1 MALFKMWKAKRLT
14 LECILL
20 SMEEIKANLENT
32 SDENEVKA
40 NVEAMDKLAKS
51 FEAVWRA

>member
-1 MALFKMWKAKRLT
+1 MALFKMRKTKRLA
-14 LECILL
+14 LECIIL

-40 NVEAMDKLAKS
+40 NVEAMNQLAKS

>member
-1 MALFKMWKAKRLT
+1 MWKARRLT

-40 NVEAMDKLAKS
+40 NVEAMEKLAKS

>member
-1 MALFKMWKAKRLT
+1 MVLFKMRKTKRLA
-14 LECILL
+14 LECIML

-40 NVEAMDKLAKS
+40 NVEAMNQLAKS
-51 FEAVWRA
+51 FEIVWRA

>member
-1 MALFKMWKAKRLT
+1 MWKAKRLT
-14 LECILL
+14 LEYILL

-51 FEAVWRA
+51 FESVWRA

>member
-1 MALFKMWKAKRLT
+1 MCKVQRLA

-20 SMEEIKANLENT
+20 SMETIKTNLENT
-32 SDENEVKA
+32 SDPEEVKA
-40 NVEAMDKLAKS
+40 NVEAMNKLAKS